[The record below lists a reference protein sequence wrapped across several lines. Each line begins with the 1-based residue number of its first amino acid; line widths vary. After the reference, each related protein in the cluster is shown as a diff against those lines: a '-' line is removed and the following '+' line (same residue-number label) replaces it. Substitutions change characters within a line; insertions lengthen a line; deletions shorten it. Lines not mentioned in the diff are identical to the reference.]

1 MPLRKYKWNKTNVDL
16 ISLDDEDND
25 KINIKLIT
33 DFFKTI
39 KVDNLGPGI
48 VSTHI
53 VMVIIQ

>member
-1 MPLRKYKWNKTNVDL
+1 MIR
-16 ISLDDEDND
+16 I

-48 VSTHI
+48 VSTLYNNNYNTI
-53 VMVIIQ
+53 KKLFI